1 MIIVNFKNHTTK
13 TAYGLWQW
21 DYGQVLRIEGLDLP
35 TATEVHFSTQE
46 TGGESVTR
54 IGMTKDCV
62 TDVVIPDSLLEN
74 NGIATN
80 YFIYAFIYITDATS
94 GQTEYVAKLEVKSR
108 PKPEAFDTPG
118 DGELFREAI
127 KAVNNSADRAETAAN
142 TSEQNAE
149 KTAEDRTAIAEMVET
164 VSGIEQQVQD
174 VKKYAGQAKTAAS
187 NAALSEQKAKES
199 ETAALQAKED
209 AETAKGSAETAA
221 GKTAEDRTAVESAK
235 EEVLQAKQQVS
246 TNRAAVE
253 AVERKVAQMGNAIP
267 QAVQAGVQAVGSAGA
282 AEKQGIVQAG
292 TEQKSDVES
301 AGTKAVEDINLAKKT
316 ATDAVETAKTG
327 AIKAVEDKGAEVL
340 QSIPEDFTTQ
350 MASKLDKQQGA
361 ENKGKALVVG
371 NDGNVTVGEVQGGD
385 GIPIINTMSGESP
398 LVVPDSAERV
408 NKGFSLIGNM
418 EQLQTTGAQLFDISK
433 ISAVNVAVDKDMII
447 VKVYSSNTGITAE
460 QFMEM
465 TGLKP
470 GDKFSIS
477 YTFEGA
483 ITDST
488 GGAIFLGAS
497 KNLNV
502 MNGGQTGSLKN
513 TVILPSDF
521 GSEYG
526 SLYFFGNKSGAN
538 CYIKNFMINKGE
550 SVKPYEPYT
559 GGKPSP
565 SPDYPQEIKNVGK
578 WNEEKQKYEVDVI
591 RSGRNTFDVN
601 NYVNSVK
608 KISESEFRVENM
620 WGTTIGEIN
629 LKAGREYRCSFT
641 FEIDDVT
648 NSDCGVRVKCT
659 NKSGNVKYVFDLPR
673 MSGYVCTSTSVAT
686 IPSDTIKCELVLY
699 TDVRR
704 EKGGIFKDLIIA
716 EENKNALLNIYEPY
730 RNSQT
735 LTLTSDRPIT
745 KWDKLVE
752 QDGQI
757 GWLYGSK
764 NVKLSGTE
772 TYNMLKRGDMYS
784 LFTIFGAG
792 IESTTSADAFCNYL
806 KKIITYDNEGFIVGQ
821 DNNGIYCYLKTEM
834 FPEANALQ
842 NFMTQK
848 NNEGSP
854 AVIYYKS
861 NELQFVP
868 LPQSEQDAIRALK
881 TYYPTT
887 VITTDGGE
895 VNPDVEVSYIAD
907 TKNYIDQKIAAIG
920 KTVVETQKALL

>member
-350 MASKLDKQQGA
+350 MVSKLDKQQGA
-361 ENKGKALVVG
+361 ENSGK
-371 NDGNVTVGEVQGGD
+371 
-385 GIPIINTMSGESP
+385 I
-398 LVVPDSAERV
+398 
-408 NKGFSLIGNM
+408 
-418 EQLQTTGAQLFDISK
+418 LQ
-433 ISAVNVAVDKDMII
+433 
-447 VKVYSSNTGITAE
+447 
-460 QFMEM
+460 
-465 TGLKP
+465 
-470 GDKFSIS
+470 
-477 YTFEGA
+477 
-483 ITDST
+483 
-488 GGAIFLGAS
+488 
-497 KNLNV
+497 
-502 MNGGQTGSLKN
+502 
-513 TVILPSDF
+513 
-521 GSEYG
+521 
-526 SLYFFGNKSGAN
+526 
-538 CYIKNFMINKGE
+538 
-550 SVKPYEPYT
+550 
-559 GGKPSP
+559 
-565 SPDYPQEIKNVGK
+565 
-578 WNEEKQKYEVDVI
+578 
-591 RSGRNTFDVN
+591 
-601 NYVNSVK
+601 
-608 KISESEFRVENM
+608 
-620 WGTTIGEIN
+620 IGED
-629 LKAGREYRCSFT
+629 G
-641 FEIDDVT
+641 
-648 NSDCGVRVKCT
+648 
-659 NKSGNVKYVFDLPR
+659 
-673 MSGYVCTSTSVAT
+673 
-686 IPSDTIKCELVLY
+686 
-699 TDVRR
+699 
-704 EKGGIFKDLIIA
+704 LII
-716 EENKNALLNIYEPY
+716 P
-730 RNSQT
+730 
-735 LTLTSDRPIT
+735 
-745 KWDKLVE
+745 VE
-752 QDGQI
+752 
-757 GWLYGSK
+757 K
-764 NVKLSGTE
+764 PN
-772 TYNMLKRGDMYS
+772 
-784 LFTIFGAG
+784 
-792 IESTTSADAFCNYL
+792 
-806 KKIITYDNEGFIVGQ
+806 
-821 DNNGIYCYLKTEM
+821 
-834 FPEANALQ
+834 
-842 NFMTQK
+842 
-848 NNEGSP
+848 
-854 AVIYYKS
+854 
-861 NELQFVP
+861 
-868 LPQSEQDAIRALK
+868 
-881 TYYPTT
+881 
-887 VITTDGGE
+887 DGGE
-895 VNPDVEVSYIAD
+895 KDYELISEITTSQEVSVLYINGFKKQFTEFILYITCPKAEQISVYIQRIFQNSKYGKAVVLYNISD
-907 TKNYIDQKIAAIG
+907 AGKEIESVAKIELLAEKIEFVDCASNKYNSANIQRNYNNKYNDNTPIEKTSFKEIGISCTGAFKIPIGTKITLIG
-920 KTVVETQKALL
+920 R